1 MKQFIS
7 MMMLVVTLFAA
18 GASFAASQKNYSG
31 VINVNTATAQELMI
45 LPGIGEAKAKVIIE
59 ARTAK
64 PFSKNED
71 LLNVKGIGEKTL
83 AAWQP
88 YIVFEG
94 QTTLKEVA
102 ANDNTQ
108 AAVKKQ

>member
-1 MKQFIS
+1 MKQFIT

-18 GASFAASQKNYSG
+18 GNTFAASQKSYSG
-31 VINVNTATAQELMI
+31 VINVNTASANELMI

-64 PFSKNED
+64 PFAKNED

-88 YIVFEG
+88 YIAFEG

-102 ANDNTQ
+102 SSEPTQ
-108 AAVKKQ
+108 VSVKK